1 MNTQKNR
8 YDHSESRA
16 NSITKA
22 CHQLG
27 VSEQTLLHYLS
38 REGSL
43 EAAIASIAYRK
54 SNNRTETPYT
64 SVRFPFLMPPLWRI
78 ALGVPDY

>member
-1 MNTQKNR
+1 MTQKNK

-16 NSITKA
+16 NSIIKA

-54 SNNRTETPYT
+54 SSNRTESPYT
-64 SVRFPFLMPPLWRI
+64 GVRFPFLMPPLWRI